1 MTRFWQGKGKNKKE
15 AGKMLLGQLWKTTG
29 VMMNGKHKI
38 IPIFVPHKGCPN
50 DCIFCNQKKISGQVQ
65 EMTAEEI
72 PRIIEAHLSTMK
84 QNSRV
89 EIAFYGGSF
98 TAIDKS
104 VQERFLIEASH
115 YLSDKRITQIRLS
128 TRPDCIDRDNLQMLW
143 RYGVR
148 MIELGVQS
156 MDDEVLRA
164 SCRGHDKACVYRAAS
179 LIKSMGFKLGIQTMT
194 GLPGDTRDKSL
205 ATAREVISMAPEIVR
220 IYPVLV
226 IKGTELERQYIKG
239 NYLPQRLE
247 EAVELCAELLKL
259 YESSNIKVIRIGLQA
274 TANINEDSQSD
285 VAAGPVHPA
294 FRQLVESRLMLG
306 KVETAIERQGLVG
319 SPRLVI
325 YTGVSNI
332 SNVVG
337 QNKSNIEVLKR
348 KYAIRDIKVSPCQ
361 QLSKEVTVSAM

>member
-1 MTRFWQGKGKNKKE
+1 MPPRRRWKI
-15 AGKMLLGQLWKTTG
+15 AGVAMKDECR
-29 VMMNGKHKI
+29 I

-50 DCIFCNQKKISGQVQ
+50 DCIFCNQKKISGQLQ

-72 PRIIEAHLSTMK
+72 PQIIEAHLSTMK
-84 QNSRV
+84 QDSHI

-104 VQERFLIEASH
+104 MQESFLKEASP
-115 YLSDKRITQIRLS
+115 YLTKNRVAQIRLS
-128 TRPDCIDRDNLQMLW
+128 TRPDCIDQDNLQMLW
-143 RYGVR
+143 KYGVR
-148 MIELGVQS
+148 TIELGVQS
-156 MDDEVLRA
+156 MDEEVLSA
-164 SCRGHDKACVYRAAS
+164 SCRGHDAACVYSAAS
-179 LIKSMGFKLGIQTMT
+179 LIKNMGFKLGMQTMT

-205 ATAREVISMAPEIVR
+205 TTARKVISMAPEIVR

-259 YESSNIKVIRIGLQA
+259 YESNNIKVIRIGLQA

-294 FRQLVESRLMLG
+294 FRQLVESRLMLE
-306 KVETAIERQGLVG
+306 KVETAIERQGLAG

-337 QNKSNIEVLKR
+337 QNKSNIEILKR